1 MPPRSVAL
9 PPSALRLRRL
19 PLPSSSSPSH
29 RRQPTREL
37 ARFEQVPQ
45 ASRLLLPSLLGASAP
60 ALRLPARGGG
70 QDPEIR
76 SGRCLAA
83 AAAVVPPRGRPGAIF
98 GRPWYVFLS
107 GLGFGCAA
115 RSEATFTCAAACAM
129 GCEEGKERERWRRIV
144 VALPYSPRLDESQS
158 QRAPDIDS
166 ISCLPLPQSQRS
178 RVAKVVCK
186 CSFQKSK
193 SRFCGRNDMTG
204 WQDGV
209 TSCSGVAATR
219 GGRDG

>member
-1 MPPRSVAL
+1 MPPRL
-9 PPSALRLRRL
+9 PALRS
-19 PLPSSSSPSH
+19 PPTKIAFAFIFFSFPSSSANQRARSLRASSPSKPPSPSFPSWRLCARLAPSRPRWGSRSRDPVWALPCS
-29 RRQPTREL
+29 RRRCCSSSGS
-37 ARFEQVPQ
+37 ARRDF
-45 ASRLLLPSLLGASAP
+45 RAP
-60 ALRLPARGGG
+60 
-70 QDPEIR
+70 
-76 SGRCLAA
+76 
-83 AAAVVPPRGRPGAIF
+83 VV
-98 GRPWYVFLS
+98 VFLS

-115 RSEATFTCAAACAM
+115 RSEATFTCAAAACAM

-166 ISCLPLPQSQRS
+166 ISFLPLPQSQRS